1 MGGVCVFVFT
11 SVSKLFCV
19 SVACHYPS
27 DKDTSLS
34 HKILQ
39 NLIISTLQIHPAENL
54 HLAFQD
60 TEQFLE
66 CAILFS
72 SILNT
77 LLHHPHLPGKKKKNL
92 FVIKSPVQAR
102 IILKDCLVSR
112 TLNRSLLCTSP
123 LPHISILHLSQL
135 PYLILHETRCMLF
148 TLHNTMSFT
157 SRNVQK
163 M

>member
-77 LLHHPHLPGKKKKNL
+77 LLHHPHLPGKKKKSICNQKPSSSKNYSERLSCVKNPQSFPPLYQPFASYLYSAFITVTL
-92 FVIKSPVQAR
+92 FDS
-102 IILKDCLVSR
+102 S
-112 TLNRSLLCTSP
+112 
-123 LPHISILHLSQL
+123 
-135 PYLILHETRCMLF
+135 
-148 TLHNTMSFT
+148 
-157 SRNVQK
+157 
-163 M
+163 